1 MSVRL
6 PKPVPGE
13 IWSVTL
19 QNGVRASGPVAVDD
33 NENNPNDWQAAFVG
47 AHGDRF
53 EFTPYPGDVDLTKQN
68 YQPHPAD
75 WVWSQSIGWHPLG
88 EGFPE
93 ETAGVVRGNGA
104 VINVGE
110 PISMVNVGDVGDVS
124 EPISIQAIPVPTVPS
139 QIIPA
144 GLPVAHRSNRT

>member
-104 VINVGE
+104 VINVG
-110 PISMVNVGDVGDVS
+110 DVDP
-124 EPISIQAIPVPTVPS
+124 EQAIPVPTVPS